1 LAEVIPMDGSQPN
14 VDCTQEEPPSQNDI
28 HVDKYIDVYTHT
40 DGLLEASGG
49 QPGVRMSSRLSA
61 QEAHAERVPERASMQ
76 ATSRD
81 MAGRN
86 ITSHNSFSLLD
97 DDIIRARALE
107 MGVNLETLPMER
119 INYLK
124 DMEHARHA
132 IADVQEKQL
141 QNEDTE
147 NPRVL
152 GYGEEHEDEEGF
164 TLVIS
169 RRNEKK
175 RKSVCKKAMRRES
188 PAKSGGSRGGAQAK
202 SGAALGKVFNDH
214 PLCDI
219 VTRPRYRKKILNIY
233 DMCLFK
239 LQRCGQQGY
248 EHFFG
253 RFHQGTRC

>member
-1 LAEVIPMDGSQPN
+1 
-14 VDCTQEEPPSQNDI
+14 
-28 HVDKYIDVYTHT
+28 
-40 DGLLEASGG
+40 
-49 QPGVRMSSRLSA
+49 MSSRLST

-97 DDIIRARALE
+97 DDIIRARALV
-107 MGVNLETLPMER
+107 MGVNPETLPLER

-175 RKSVCKKAMRRES
+175 GRVFARK
-188 PAKSGGSRGGAQAK
+188 
-202 SGAALGKVFNDH
+202 L
-214 PLCDI
+214 
-219 VTRPRYRKKILNIY
+219 
-233 DMCLFK
+233 
-239 LQRCGQQGY
+239 
-248 EHFFG
+248 
-253 RFHQGTRC
+253 